1 MPMTRASAPPEFAP
15 QRRSIHHH
23 INPTDEFRRH
33 AADCERMAKFTRDP
47 QSKETWNRMAQRW
60 TECAERFQHDRE
72 AVHRPGL
79 RHRKPPRAWA
89 AH

>member
-1 MPMTRASAPPEFAP
+1 MEKTRASAPLELAP
-15 QRRSIHHH
+15 QRRPIHRSV
-23 INPTDEFRRH
+23 NPTDEFRRH

-72 AVHRPGL
+72 AVHRPASRTG
-79 RHRKPPRAWA
+79 KPPRAWA
-89 AH
+89 TH

>member
-1 MPMTRASAPPEFAP
+1 LPELAV
-15 QRRSIHHH
+15 QRRPIHPH

-60 TECAERFQHDRE
+60 AECAERFQHDRE
-72 AVHRPGL
+72 AVHRPAL
-79 RHRKPPRAWA
+79 RYRKSPRAWA
-89 AH
+89 EH